1 MKNNL
6 LSRKVVR
13 LSSYTHLSSDRD
25 GRVWGEL
32 GRGYLGGSLP
42 WWFSPGEGVV
52 INVEKKLLHKKK
64 YFQPIKKGMCSGK
77 IVERE
82 KKASINKVNLTCP
95 RASKPSIWFKSYNGR
110 RQIELK
116 INSLSSAY
124 PRTHG
129 FYDYNI

>member
-1 MKNNL
+1 
-6 LSRKVVR
+6 
-13 LSSYTHLSSDRD
+13 
-25 GRVWGEL
+25 
-32 GRGYLGGSLP
+32 
-42 WWFSPGEGVV
+42 
-52 INVEKKLLHKKK
+52 
-64 YFQPIKKGMCSGK
+64 MCSGK

-124 PRTHG
+124 PRTHA